1 MGIGSLTRSARPVG
15 APFSACARANPPFP
29 AVFRLRGFLD
39 SMVATAKKQGAALA
53 LASLVALVAFAMSLS
68 VAPAEAA
75 NRPTIRSEWACSRF
89 PDLCSSRDKGDY
101 DEECREKWKDWESFA
116 SRARFRSEQAMER
129 FKKNRLGDC
138 YDWKEPP
145 ARPCCRALSVK
156 CLACVAGMTEEEYCE
171 EKPNEAASQVC
182 PKEEPACCKALNAK
196 CLSCAAG
203 VTEEEFCESKP
214 ETFGCPEPPRV
225 CCLAY
230 NAPCLACAA
239 GMTETEFCDK
249 RPNDAANDVCP
260 KEEPVC
266 CEAIT
271 ASCEACRVGLTKEEY
286 CEERPNPVAF
296 EVCPSEEEEEGEEEE
311 EDKPKGCCKALTA
324 QCLACVQG
332 VSQAEYCEEKPKI
345 VGCKPPPEDP
355 KVCCDAIIASCE
367 ACKAGVPEKEYCSR
381 NPRMNGCSWR
391 DAILFDGASQF
402 NWDSLPGFTSS
413 GWQGFRPG

>member
-156 CLACVAGMTEEEYCE
+156 CLAC
-171 EKPNEAASQVC
+171 
-182 PKEEPACCKALNAK
+182 
-196 CLSCAAG
+196 AAG

-260 KEEPVC
+260 KEEEEEEPPARPCCRAYNVPCLACVAGMTETEFCDKRPNDAANDVCPKEEPVC

-271 ASCEACRVGLTKEEY
+271 ASCEACRVGLTKEE
-286 CEERPNPVAF
+286 
-296 EVCPSEEEEEGEEEE
+296 
-311 EDKPKGCCKALTA
+311 
-324 QCLACVQG
+324 
-332 VSQAEYCEEKPKI
+332 
-345 VGCKPPPEDP
+345 
-355 KVCCDAIIASCE
+355 
-367 ACKAGVPEKEYCSR
+367 
-381 NPRMNGCSWR
+381 
-391 DAILFDGASQF
+391 
-402 NWDSLPGFTSS
+402 
-413 GWQGFRPG
+413 

>member
-156 CLACVAGMTEEEYCE
+156 CLACVAETEFCD
-171 EKPNEAASQVC
+171 KRPDPSANEVC
-182 PKEEPACCKALNAK
+182 PKEE
-196 CLSCAAG
+196 
-203 VTEEEFCESKP
+203 EEE
-214 ETFGCPEPPRV
+214 EPPARP
-225 CCLAY
+225 CCRAY
-230 NAPCLACAA
+230 NVPCLACVA

-271 ASCEACRVGLTKEEY
+271 ASCEACRVGLTKEE
-286 CEERPNPVAF
+286 
-296 EVCPSEEEEEGEEEE
+296 
-311 EDKPKGCCKALTA
+311 
-324 QCLACVQG
+324 
-332 VSQAEYCEEKPKI
+332 
-345 VGCKPPPEDP
+345 
-355 KVCCDAIIASCE
+355 
-367 ACKAGVPEKEYCSR
+367 
-381 NPRMNGCSWR
+381 
-391 DAILFDGASQF
+391 
-402 NWDSLPGFTSS
+402 
-413 GWQGFRPG
+413 